1 VTDETKRSDAATD
14 SGAYVLNALNASER
28 DAFEVRLEDSEE
40 LRNEVT
46 ELTDTA
52 VLLGMAVD
60 PVTPSAGLK
69 SDIMAKIAAIPQLP
83 RDVAA
88 VRELHPTGAASA
100 SSAASVPPV
109 ELSRKAQ
116 LRWFN
121 RPIIA
126 ITSAA
131 AAVALLIGGGVAVGI
146 ANQAVQHS
154 QVADAL
160 AAINSAADVQ
170 HAAASV
176 STGGKATLVWS
187 LSQRKS
193 ALIVTGLGA
202 APSGKTYE
210 LWYIDGKGAATP
222 AGLFSANGQRTLQV
236 LDGRMSK
243 GDTVGVTIEPSGG
256 SKAPTT
262 KPIVA
267 IASA

>member
-1 VTDETKRSDAATD
+1 VTDETKRSDPATD

-28 DAFEVRLEDSEE
+28 DAFEVRLEHSEE

-69 SDIMAKIAAIPQLP
+69 NDIMAKIATMPQLP
-83 RDVAA
+83 RDVAP
-88 VRELHPTGAASA
+88 VRELYPTG
-100 SSAASVPPV
+100 AASVPPV
-109 ELSRKAQ
+109 ELNRKAQ

-170 HAAASV
+170 HAAVSV

-193 ALIVTGLGA
+193 ALIVTGLAA

-210 LWYIDGKGAATP
+210 LWYIDGKGTATP
-222 AGLFSANGQRTLQV
+222 AGLFSADGHRTLQV
-236 LDGRMSK
+236 LAGRMSK

-256 SKAPTT
+256 SKSPTT

>member
-1 VTDETKRSDAATD
+1 VTDETKRSDPATD
-14 SGAYVLNALNASER
+14 SGAYVLNALDASER
-28 DAFEVRLEDSEE
+28 DAFEVRLEHSEE

-60 PVTPSAGLK
+60 PVTPSAELK
-69 SDIMAKIAAIPQLP
+69 SDIMSKIATMPQLP
-83 RDVAA
+83 RDVAP
-88 VRELHPTGAASA
+88 VRELYPTGAASPA
-100 SSAASVPPV
+100 PV
-109 ELSRKAQ
+109 ALSRKAQ

-202 APSGKTYE
+202 APGGKTYE
-210 LWYIDGKGAATP
+210 LWYIDGKGVATP
-222 AGLFSANGQRTLQV
+222 AGLFSANGQRILEV

-267 IASA
+267 IPSA